1 MQCVVAFANSLN
13 CEGLLGPYETSEYN
27 VKVLHGVASDC
38 VRVQVSE
45 LEGVPRS
52 WAEFFKMN
60 GVDYKGEEDMIGGIW
75 RVEESP

>member
-1 MQCVVAFANSLN
+1 M
-13 CEGLLGPYETSEYN
+13 
-27 VKVLHGVASDC
+27 KVLHGVASDC

-75 RVEESP
+75 RVEESL